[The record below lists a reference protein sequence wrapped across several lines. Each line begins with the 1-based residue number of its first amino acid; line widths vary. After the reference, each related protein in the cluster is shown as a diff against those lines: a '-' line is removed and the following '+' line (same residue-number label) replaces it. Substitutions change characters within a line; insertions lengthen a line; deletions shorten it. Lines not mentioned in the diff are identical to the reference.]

1 MWSPLRFFA
10 WVSVAVL
17 PALLPTAS
25 VQGAEPEALVA
36 VVPSIKSI
44 ESVNPVELQVE
55 WAWIVKEKPENDWTV
70 FFHLRKSGVESDQG
84 FSAGDYKPNL
94 PTSSWPRGKTV
105 TEFRRASIPAD
116 LSGKFDV
123 LVGLYQEEGDN
134 ARSWTAPWTLTNAFL
149 PANWRSRMAALI
161 LPRPDSQPNAAG
173 PG

>member
-1 MWSPLRFFA
+1 MWSLLRLFA

-44 ESVNPVELQVE
+44 ESVNPGELQVE
-55 WAWIVKEKPENDWTV
+55 WAWIVKETPKDDWMV
-70 FFHLRKSGVESDQG
+70 FLHLRKSGVESDQG
-84 FSAGDYKPNL
+84 IPAGDYKPNL

-105 TEFRRASIPAD
+105 TEFTRASIPAD

-123 LVGLYQEEGDN
+123 LVGLWNQEGQ
-134 ARSWTAPWTLTNAFL
+134 RAFL
-149 PANWRSRMAALI
+149 DCTMESNKRFLAGQLEITEGRVKFTPSR
-161 LPRPDSQPNAAG
+161 
-173 PG
+173 

>member
-1 MWSPLRFFA
+1 MWSPLRLFA

-44 ESVNPVELQVE
+44 ESVNPGELQVE

-94 PTSSWPRGKTV
+94 PTSSWRRGKTV

-123 LVGLYQEEGDN
+123 LVGLYQEEGGQ
-134 ARSWTAPWTLTNAFL
+134 RAFL
-149 PANWRSRMAALI
+149 DCTMDPNKRFLAGQLEITDGRVKFTPSR
-161 LPRPDSQPNAAG
+161 
-173 PG
+173 

>member
-1 MWSPLRFFA
+1 MWSLLRLFA

-44 ESVNPVELQVE
+44 ESVNPGELQVE
-55 WAWIVKEKPENDWTV
+55 WAWIVKEKPEKDWMV
-70 FFHLRKSGVESDQG
+70 FFHLKKSGVESDQG
-84 FSAGDYKPNL
+84 IAAGDYKPNL

-105 TEFRRASIPAD
+105 TEFTRASIPAD

-123 LVGLYQEEGDN
+123 LVGLYNQEGQ
-134 ARSWTAPWTLTNAFL
+134 RAFL
-149 PANWRSRMAALI
+149 DCTMDPNKRFLAGQLEITEGRVKFTPSR
-161 LPRPDSQPNAAG
+161 
-173 PG
+173 